1 MAKNLGKPLNVP
13 DKYGSLPFV
22 HLYICKQRGCFEYNL
37 NTMSITPEEV
47 LKIANLARLQIK
59 ADEVEQYAKDL
70 SSIIGLVEQ
79 MNAIDTKDILPM
91 AHPLDA
97 TQRLRKD
104 EVREEN
110 QRERF
115 QSVAPAAEKG
125 LYLVPKVI
133 E

>member
-1 MAKNLGKPLNVP
+1 MP
-13 DKYGSLPFV
+13 
-22 HLYICKQRGCFEYNL
+22 
-37 NTMSITPEEV
+37 ITPEEV

-59 ADEVEQYAKDL
+59 QDEVEQYATDL
-70 SSIIGLVEQ
+70 SNIINLVEQ

-97 TQRLRKD
+97 TQRLREDK
-104 EVREEN
+104 VTEEN
-110 QRERF
+110 QRDKF
-115 QSVAPAAEKG
+115 QTIAPSVEKG

>member
-1 MAKNLGKPLNVP
+1 MP
-13 DKYGSLPFV
+13 
-22 HLYICKQRGCFEYNL
+22 
-37 NTMSITPEEV
+37 ITPEEV

-79 MNAIDTKDILPM
+79 MNAIDTKNILPM

-97 TQRLRKD
+97 TQRLRED

-110 QRERF
+110 QRDKF
-115 QSVAPAAEKG
+115 QAIAPAADKG

>member
-1 MAKNLGKPLNVP
+1 
-13 DKYGSLPFV
+13 
-22 HLYICKQRGCFEYNL
+22 
-37 NTMSITPEEV
+37 MSISPEEV

-59 ADEVEQYAKDL
+59 QDEVEQYATDL
-70 SSIIGLVEQ
+70 SNIINLVEQ

-97 TQRLRKD
+97 TQRLREDKVT
-104 EVREEN
+104 EIN
-110 QRERF
+110 QRDKF
-115 QSVAPAAEKG
+115 QTIAPSAEKG

>member
-1 MAKNLGKPLNVP
+1 MAI
-13 DKYGSLPFV
+13 S
-22 HLYICKQRGCFEYNL
+22 
-37 NTMSITPEEV
+37 PEEV

-59 ADEVEQYAKDL
+59 QDEVEQYATDL
-70 SSIIGLVEQ
+70 SNIINLVEQ

-97 TQRLRKD
+97 TQRLREDKVT
-104 EVREEN
+104 EIN
-110 QRERF
+110 QRDKF
-115 QSVAPAAEKG
+115 QTIAPSAEKG

>member
-1 MAKNLGKPLNVP
+1 
-13 DKYGSLPFV
+13 
-22 HLYICKQRGCFEYNL
+22 
-37 NTMSITPEEV
+37 MSITPEEV

-59 ADEVEQYAKDL
+59 EDEVEQYAKDL

-79 MNAIDTKDILPM
+79 MNAVDTKDILPM

-97 TQRLRKD
+97 TQRLRED

-110 QRERF
+110 QRDTF
-115 QSVAPAAEKG
+115 QAVAPAAEKG